1 MNINSVNNNS
11 DNTDNNIKNID
22 YNYDNNNSNYR
33 YYDDY
38 RELSDTK
45 VSYYYYPTIQRKSY
59 KIIYQEECQ
68 RLKQKQ
74 WRRMWLRPQQHLLLL
89 LLAVVVDSI

>member
-11 DNTDNNIKNID
+11 DNTNNNIKNID
-22 YNYDNNNSNYR
+22 YNYDNNNSNYC

-45 VSYYYYPTIQRKSY
+45 VSYCY
-59 KIIYQEECQ
+59 
-68 RLKQKQ
+68 
-74 WRRMWLRPQQHLLLL
+74 
-89 LLAVVVDSI
+89 